1 MDTIRQFSE
10 AWMPIFGIHM
20 LEISAFILL
29 VWIVDRFVRLDTR
42 LRYLLWLLALVKVFV
57 PPVFSL
63 PMLTLEPNALPA
75 QISFQ
80 AIGMNLSGSQF
91 PDEAKGFSLSWFV
104 LITWMASVLTLAGMA
119 VFQNVA
125 LRRRLRNGLPVEIPT
140 SYLPSHSSRTG
151 LQIFTV
157 CTIQSPVLV
166 GHLRPR
172 LYLPEE
178 WKTWPHLQLRG
189 ILAHEMAHLRFSD
202 RWVIVLQAFAHIF
215 FGLNPLVW
223 LLCSRLA
230 YLRELRCD
238 ETAIQE
244 VNIDPVDYSK
254 LLYAFVQ
261 KQVRGTFPATIGI
274 SFLDNHRAIL
284 KRFHH
289 LLNFQEDDTRSR
301 KSWKPIILVIMA
313 LFIFPFSVKGNEEN
327 LKSQDDLPERGEI
340 VPVDKQPY
348 PLSKPAVKYPE
359 SALRDSVEGVVFLM
373 VLVGKDGK
381 TRKVEVDKGPE
392 IFHEAV
398 IASAEAMVW
407 EPATHK
413 GDPVSVWIAYPVRFK
428 LRSDGSP
435 SVFGSERPP
444 NLLNR
449 GPASMVETESG
460 DSIHVDKMDKM
471 PSPIGSPKPVY
482 PESAIKDSLN
492 GLVVIQLLV
501 GKDGRVKMTRLLE
514 GEEPFSSAAI
524 EAGKKSIWEPA
535 IYNGKPVGV
544 WVAFPIRFTMS
555 QSKQREVIPSKGD

>member
-1 MDTIRQFSE
+1 MDTVRQFSE

-80 AIGMNLSGSQF
+80 AIGVNLSGSQF
-91 PDEAKGFSLSWFV
+91 SHEAKRFSLSWFV

-125 LRRRLRNGLPVEIPT
+125 LRRRLRNGIPVEIPT
-140 SYLPSHSSRTG
+140 SYLPTHSSQTG

-189 ILAHEMAHLRFSD
+189 VLSHEIAHLRFSD
-202 RWVIVLQAFAHIF
+202 RWVIVLQALAHIL

-230 YLRELRCD
+230 YIRELRCD
-238 ETAIQE
+238 ETAIE
-244 VNIDPVDYSK
+244 ELNIDPVDYSK
-254 LLYAFVQ
+254 LLYAFIQ
-261 KQVRGTFPATIGI
+261 KQVHGTFPVTTGI

-289 LLNFQEDDTRSR
+289 LLNFQKATRSR
-301 KSWKPIILVIMA
+301 KSWHPFTLVILA
-313 LFIFPFSVKGNEEN
+313 LFIFPFSVKGREEN
-327 LKSQDDLPERGEI
+327 LKSQDDLPKRGEF
-340 VPVDKQPY
+340 VPVDTQPM
-348 PLSKPAVKYPE
+348 PISKPAVKYPE
-359 SALRDSVEGVVFLM
+359 SALRDSIEGVVFIH

-381 TRKVEVDKGPE
+381 TRQVEVIRGPA
-392 IFHEAV
+392 IFHEAS

-413 GDPVSVWIAYPVRFK
+413 GDPISVWIAYQIRFK
-428 LRSDGSP
+428 FRSDGSP
-435 SVFGSERPP
+435 SAMGSERPS
-444 NLLNR
+444 NFLNR
-449 GPASMVETESG
+449 GPAIMVETESG
-460 DSIHVDKMDKM
+460 DSIHVDKIDKM

-501 GKDGRVKMTRLLE
+501 GKDGRVKKTRLLE

-535 IYNGKPVGV
+535 IYKGKPVGV
-544 WVAFPIRFTMS
+544 WVAFPIRFIMS
-555 QSKQREVIPSKGD
+555 QSKQRGVIPPNGD

>member
-1 MDTIRQFSE
+1 MDTVREFSE

-29 VWIVDRFVRLDTR
+29 VWIVDRFVMLDTR

-63 PMLTLEPNALPA
+63 PMLTLQPNALPA

-80 AIGMNLSGSQF
+80 AMGVNLSGSQF
-91 PDEAKGFSLSWFV
+91 PDEAKGFSLSWLMF
-104 LITWMASVLTLAGMA
+104 ITWMASVLILAGIA

-125 LRRRLRNGLPVEIPT
+125 LRRRLRNGLPVEIPA
-140 SYLPSHSSRTG
+140 SYLPTNSSVTG
-151 LQIFTV
+151 LQIFTSRR
-157 CTIQSPVLV
+157 IQIPVLV

-178 WKTWPHLQLRG
+178 WKTWPRLQLRG
-189 ILAHEMAHLRFSD
+189 ILAHEMAHLLSSD
-202 RWVIVLQAFAHIF
+202 RWVIVLQAFAHIL
-215 FGLNPLVW
+215 FGLNPFVW
-223 LLCSRLA
+223 LLCSRMA

-238 ETAIQE
+238 ETAIKE

-254 LLYAFVQ
+254 LLYAFIQ
-261 KQVRGTFPATIGI
+261 KQIRGTFPVTIGI

-289 LLNFQEDDTRSR
+289 LLNFQQATRSG
-301 KSWKPIILVIMA
+301 KTWHSITLVILA
-313 LFIFPFSVKGNEEN
+313 LFIFPFSVKGVEEN
-327 LKSQDDLPERGEI
+327 LKSRDDLPKRGEFMS
-340 VPVDKQPY
+340 VDKQPM
-348 PLSKPAVKYPE
+348 PISKPAVKYPE
-359 SALRDSVEGVVFLM
+359 SALRDSIEGVVFIH

-381 TRKVEVDKGPE
+381 TRQVEVIRGPA
-392 IFHEAV
+392 IFHEASIV
-398 IASAEAMVW
+398 SAEAMVW

-413 GDPVSVWIAYPVRFK
+413 GDPISVWVSYKIRFK
-428 LRSDGSP
+428 FKSDGSP
-435 SVFGSERPP
+435 SAMGSERPS

-449 GPASMVETESG
+449 GPAIMVETESG

-471 PSPIGSPKPVY
+471 PSPIGSPKLVY
-482 PESAIKDSLN
+482 PESGIRDSLN
-492 GLVVIQLLV
+492 GLVFIQLLV
-501 GKDGRVKMTRLLE
+501 GKDGRVKKTRLLE

-524 EAGKKSIWEPA
+524 EAGKKFVWEPA

-544 WVAFPIRFTMS
+544 WVAFPIRF
-555 QSKQREVIPSKGD
+555 KIR

>member
-1 MDTIRQFSE
+1 MDTVRQFSE

-63 PMLTLEPNALPA
+63 PMLTLEPNAVPA

-80 AIGMNLSGSQF
+80 AIGVNLSGSQF
-91 PDEAKGFSLSWFV
+91 SNEAKRFSLSWFV

-140 SYLPSHSSRTG
+140 SYLPTHSSRTG
-151 LQIFTV
+151 LQIFSV

-172 LYLPEE
+172 LYLPED

-238 ETAIQE
+238 ETAIEE

-254 LLYAFVQ
+254 LLYAFFQ
-261 KQVRGTFPATIGI
+261 KQVRGTFPVTIGI

-284 KRFHH
+284 KRFQH
-289 LLNFQEDDTRSR
+289 LLNYQQDTRSR
-301 KSWKPIILVIMA
+301 KTWHPFTLVILA

-327 LKSQDDLPERGEI
+327 LKSQEDLPKRGEF
-340 VPVDKQPY
+340 VPVDKQPM
-348 PLSKPAVKYPE
+348 PISKPAVKYPE
-359 SALRDSVEGVVFLM
+359 SAIRDSVEGDVFLM
-373 VLVGKDGK
+373 VLLGKDGK
-381 TRKVEVDKGPE
+381 VRQVEVDRGPE
-392 IFHEAV
+392 IFHKAAIEAV
-398 IASAEAMVW
+398 EAMVW

-413 GDPVSVWIAYPVRFK
+413 GDPVSVWIAYPFRFK
-428 LRSDGSP
+428 LRSGGSV
-435 SVFGSERPP
+435 SAMGSERPP
-444 NLLNR
+444 NLVNR
-449 GPASMVETESG
+449 RPVRLATESG
-460 DSIHVDKMDKM
+460 DSIHVDKL
-471 PSPIGSPKPVY
+471 PSPIGSPQPVY
-482 PESAIKDSLN
+482 PESAIRDSLE
-492 GLVVIQLLV
+492 GVVRLQILV
-501 GKDGRVKMTRLLE
+501 GEDGRVKKVRVIE
-514 GEEPFSSAAI
+514 GEEPFNKAAI
-524 EAGKKSIWEPA
+524 EASKKSVWEPA
-535 IYNGKPVGV
+535 IYKGKPVGV
-544 WVAFPIRFTMS
+544 WVAFPVRF
-555 QSKQREVIPSKGD
+555 KLR